1 MNLIIKFKSKMLLLL
16 LTITISLY
24 FLLCSGVLFQYFT
37 SALNA
42 GNCYE
47 CSMGLDYISKNYIS
61 YYNAWYILPSLII
74 ASTLIFFKKRLAS
87 YLLILCVAWISLTV
101 NDIITSLSMIDYL

>member
-1 MNLIIKFKSKMLLLL
+1 MLLLL